1 MKIRDAVAEDLGRIS
16 ELESQIF
23 ASDAWSPAMIREEL
37 LADHRR
43 YLVLVDDSGDSADSD
58 VGGDDHIVGYAG
70 VLVIGAEA
78 DVQTIAVAPEAR
90 GAGHGR
96 ALMNELLDE
105 ATARGAEQVFLEVR
119 ADNPAAR
126 NLYVSLGFE
135 ELGVRPKYYQPD
147 NVDAVVMRRE
157 LGKKQ

>member
-1 MKIRDAVAEDLGRIS
+1 MRIRDAVAGDLERIS

-23 ASDAWSPAMIREEL
+23 TSDAWSPAMIREEL

-43 YLVLVDDSGDSADSD
+43 YLVLVDGSD
-58 VGGDDHIVGYAG
+58 GIVGYAG
-70 VLVIGAEA
+70 ILVIGAEA

-96 ALMNELLDE
+96 ALMNELLGE

-157 LGKKQ
+157 MGRKQ